1 MFDLGALARERE
13 ARDRKRARTA
23 NEPADGAIRQLIE
36 LGFERAACEVALDAS
51 GGSVDA
57 AAALLLDGAVPARTS
72 PKADRASTW
81 RSRPSQHAP
90 PASGLPFGSFD
101 GTELFLNRVAD
112 EGLDQSPLM
121 SGRLEIT
128 DLIPPACECA
138 LATTF
143 CLEPPWVAS
152 KFSSIPNALIVAS
165 DTRHGAGK
173 PRLLGDAEVVDAA
186 RLEAPSRPGWLWMLV
201 KPAGGIVH
209 AKLLLFRTAGGLRV
223 GITGCNLMGSAQ
235 WESMRDAIWVQDF
248 DVARGAG
255 ARARA
260 PASAARASPGDF
272 GGRLRTFVD
281 RLTGTQPTEPR
292 HHDVH
297 RLVERLFDGIDF
309 AWAAASLVESM
320 PVSGRPPPGGK
331 PPTGWRRLA
340 LAARERLGALADEG
354 SVTAVRDGCRGDPS
368 AAARGV
374 EAPTVWFQAGSFG
387 DLKPPFVRLLEQ
399 SVLGEMGGEGGEEDT
414 RDKEEAQWSDIL
426 RTRCLWPS
434 RAMALS
440 MRFAS
445 LSNLR
450 FMPMSK
456 YEEIPAEVRDR
467 LFFDA
472 QPATFRGASSTACV
486 PISHAKV
493 TLVTSGAVA
502 SGARADSAAR
512 RPRGMLYLGS
522 HNLSAA
528 AWGDSKGGSKGGSQ
542 PSNVELGVL
551 LATCDEAKV
560 DAWRDR
566 LPSQLPSA
574 AELSQTCAQ
583 RRYVPAQQPTWLREK
598 MEKAQA
604 DPTGQQMG
612 ACIEEFRRFLR
623 TNETTQASAAA
634 TSGGS
639 GGSGGSRAS
648 GPAAPETIEL
658 SSDDSDN

>member
-1 MFDLGALARERE
+1 VSGLSGGAGGGGGVGGVCDVFGGGALGGGAS
-13 ARDRKRARTA
+13 DGT
-23 NEPADGAIRQLIE
+23 DGAIRQLIE

-57 AAALLLDGAVPARTS
+57 AAALLLDGVVPARPS
-72 PKADRASTW
+72 PKADQALTW

-90 PASGLPFGSFD
+90 PAASGLPFGSFD
-101 GTELFLNRVAD
+101 GTEIFLNRVAD
-112 EGLDQSPLM
+112 ERLDESPLM

-138 LATTF
+138 LATSF
-143 CLEPPWVAS
+143 CLDPPWVAS
-152 KFSSIPNALIVAS
+152 KFASIPNALIVAS
-165 DTRHGAGK
+165 DTRHDAGK

-223 GITGCNLMGSAQ
+223 GITGCNLMGSGQ

-248 DVARGAG
+248 DVARGG
-255 ARARA
+255 AA
-260 PASAARASPGDF
+260 PASAARATPGDF

-281 RLTGTQPTEPR
+281 RLTDTKPMEPR
-292 HHDVH
+292 HLDVN
-297 RLVERLFDGIDF
+297 RLVKHLFDGIDF

-320 PVSGRPPPGGK
+320 PVPGRPPPGGK

-340 LAARERLGALADEG
+340 LAARERL
-354 SVTAVRDGCRGDPS
+354 RGQV
-368 AAARGV
+368 V
-374 EAPTVWFQAGSFG
+374 ETPTVWFQAGSFG

-399 SVLGEMGGEGGEEDT
+399 AMLGEMDGEDT
-414 RDKEEAQWSDIL
+414 RVTRDEEAQWSDVL

-434 RAMALS
+434 RAMVLS
-440 MRFAS
+440 MRFSS

-450 FMPMSK
+450 FMPMAK
-456 YEEIPAEVRDR
+456 YDEIPAEVRDR

-472 QPATFRGASSTACV
+472 QPATFRGTSSTACV

-493 TLVTSGAVA
+493 TLVTSGAVV
-502 SGARADSAAR
+502 SGAGADSAAR
-512 RPRGMLYLGS
+512 RPRGILYLGS

-528 AWGDSKGGSKGGSQ
+528 AWGDSKGDSKGGSQ
-542 PSNVELGVL
+542 PNNVELGVL

-566 LPSQLPSA
+566 LPSQLPPA
-574 AELSQTCAQ
+574 AELSLTCAQ
-583 RRYVPAQQPTWLREK
+583 RRYVPALQPTWLRDK
-598 MEKAQA
+598 MERAHA
-604 DPTGQQMG
+604 DPTGHQMA
-612 ACIEEFRRFLR
+612 ACMEEFRRFLR
-623 TNETTQASAAA
+623 ANETTQASAAA

-639 GGSGGSRAS
+639 GGSGGPGDAL
-648 GPAAPETIEL
+648 A
-658 SSDDSDN
+658 